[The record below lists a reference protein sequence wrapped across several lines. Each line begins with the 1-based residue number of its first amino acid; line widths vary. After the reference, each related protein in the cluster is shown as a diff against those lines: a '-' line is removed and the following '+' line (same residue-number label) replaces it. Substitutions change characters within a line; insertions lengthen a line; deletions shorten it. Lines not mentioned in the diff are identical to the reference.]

1 MKHYANFNSDVRNE
15 ILIIV
20 QEHKGKENA
29 ISAKNIRKTLLE
41 RGFVV
46 GERCVTNLIS
56 ELCLNYRLPI
66 LVTAKKRT
74 GGYFWAES
82 QREIKECIE
91 YFEKYISG
99 LNARID
105 VLKKYYIK

>member
-1 MKHYANFNSDVRNE
+1 MKHYSNFNNEIRNE
-15 ILIIV
+15 ILKIV
-20 QEHKGKENA
+20 QEHKGKSNA
-29 ISAKNIRKTLLE
+29 ISAKNIYKTLLE
-41 RGFVV
+41 RGFITS
-46 GERCVTNLIS
+46 EKCVSNFLS
-56 ELCLNYRLPI
+56 ELCLNYSLPI
-66 LVTAKKRT
+66 LVTAKKKT

-82 QREIKECIE
+82 QSEIKECIE